1 MNAELVNLSGTV
13 STLLIVV
20 FFTGV
25 VIWASSKKR
34 KKDFDE
40 ASRLPFD
47 EDELEHKKQ

>member
-1 MNAELVNLSGTV
+1 MNSELVNLSGTI

-20 FFTGV
+20 FFAGI
-25 VIWASSKKR
+25 VIWATSKKR